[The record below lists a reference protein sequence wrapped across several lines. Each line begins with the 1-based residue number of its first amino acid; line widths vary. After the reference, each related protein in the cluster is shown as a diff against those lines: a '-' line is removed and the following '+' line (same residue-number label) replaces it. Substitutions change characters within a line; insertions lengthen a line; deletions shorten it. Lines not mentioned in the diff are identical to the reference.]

1 MTVKDIYD
9 YLNLIAPFDTAE
21 EWDNCG
27 LTIGSFDKGVKKIY
41 IALDVT
47 SSVLEDAIT
56 FGADLVITHHPM
68 IFNPISQIPC
78 HSIVYKAVA
87 SGMSFIA
94 SHTCLD
100 KAEGGVNHCLAKA
113 VGIKNLKTSAK
124 DDFLKYGEIDPCSAE
139 DFAKKI
145 KSALGGAV
153 SFTDSGKAIKT
164 VALCS
169 GSGGDL
175 VAEAKNIG
183 ADAFLTGEA
192 KHHEYLLAD
201 YMGISLF
208 VAGHF
213 ETENIVCEYLY
224 KKLNEK
230 FGDEIEIRISHIKNP
245 VNYI

>member
-27 LTIGSFDKGVKKIY
+27 LIVGSFNKAVKKVY

-47 SSVLEDAIT
+47 NAVLEDAIS

-68 IFNPISQIPC
+68 IFNPVSQILSD
-78 HSIVYKAVA
+78 SIVYKAVA

-100 KAEGGVNHCLAKA
+100 KADGGVNHCLANT
-113 VGIKNLKTSAK
+113 VGIKNLKTSENDEFVK
-124 DDFLKYGEIDPCSAE
+124 FGEIEPCTAE
-139 DFAKKI
+139 EFAKKI
-145 KSALGGAV
+145 KFALGGAV
-153 SFTDSGKAIKT
+153 SFTDAGKNIKT
-164 VALCS
+164 VAMCS
-169 GSGGDL
+169 GAGGDL
-175 VAEAKNIG
+175 VAEAKNVG

-192 KHHEYLLAD
+192 KHHEYLLSKD
-201 YMGISLF
+201 LGISMF
-208 VAGHF
+208 AAGHF

-224 KKLNEK
+224 NSLNEK
-230 FGDEIEIRISHIKNP
+230 FGNKIEIKVSDLGNP
-245 VNYI
+245 VNHI

>member
-27 LTIGSFDKGVKKIY
+27 LLVGSFDKKVKKVY

-47 SSVLEDAIT
+47 NAVLEDAKS
-56 FGADLVITHHPM
+56 FGADLVITHHPL
-68 IFNPISQIPC
+68 IFAPVSEILCDSL
-78 HSIVYKAVA
+78 VYKAVA

-100 KAEGGVNHCLAKA
+100 KAEGGVNTCLAHK
-113 VGIKNLKTSAK
+113 VGVKNLKTSK
-124 DDFLKYGEIDPCSAE
+124 DNDFLKYGEIEPCTAE
-139 DFAKKI
+139 EFAKKI
-145 KSALGGAV
+145 KSALGGVV
-153 SFTDSGKAIKT
+153 SFTDAGKTIKT

-169 GSGGDL
+169 GGGGDF
-175 VAEAKNIG
+175 VAEAKNMG

-192 KHHEYLLAD
+192 KHHEYLYSSD
-201 YMGISLF
+201 FGVSMF
-208 VAGHF
+208 VAGHY

-224 KKLNEK
+224 NSLSEK
-230 FGDEIEIRISHIKNP
+230 FGSDIEIKISDFKNS
-245 VNYI
+245 VKYI

>member
-1 MTVKDIYD
+1 MIVKDIYN
-9 YLNLIAPFDTAE
+9 YLNEIAPFDTAE
-21 EWDNCG
+21 DWDNCG
-27 LTIGSFDKGVKKIY
+27 LTVGSFSKSVKKVY

-47 SSVLEDAIT
+47 KNVLEDAIS

-68 IFNPISQIPC
+68 IFNPVSQILC
-78 HSIVYKAVA
+78 DSIVYKAVA

-100 KAEGGVNHCLAKA
+100 KANGGVNHCLASK
-113 VGIKNLKTSAK
+113 VGIKNLKTSENDA
-124 DDFLKYGEIDPCSAE
+124 FLKFGAIEPCTAE
-139 DFAKKI
+139 ELAKKI

-153 SFTDSGKAIKT
+153 SFTDAGKTIKT

-169 GSGGDL
+169 GGGGDL

-192 KHHEYLLAD
+192 KHHEFLYSKD
-201 YMGISLF
+201 FGVSMF

-213 ETENIVCEYLY
+213 ETENVVCEYLY
-224 KKLNEK
+224 NSLNEK
-230 FGDEIEIRISHIKNP
+230 FGNEIEIKVSDFKNP

>member
-1 MTVKDIYD
+1 MTVKDVYD
-9 YLNLIAPFDTAE
+9 YLNIIAPFVTAE

-27 LTIGSFDKGVKKIY
+27 LLIGSYKKEVKKIY

-47 SSVLEDAIT
+47 DAVLEDAID

-68 IFNPISQIPC
+68 IFNPVSQVLED
-78 HSIVYKAVA
+78 SLVYKAVK

-100 KAEGGVNHCLAKA
+100 KAEGGVNTCLANA
-113 VGIKNLKTSAK
+113 VGIKNLKTSEN
-124 DDFLKYGEIDPCSAE
+124 DEFLKFGEIEPCTAE
-139 DFAKKI
+139 EFAKKI
-145 KSALGGAV
+145 KGALGGAV
-153 SFTDSGKAIKT
+153 SFTDSGKTINT

-175 VAEAKNIG
+175 VAEAKRIG

-192 KHHEYLLAD
+192 KNHEYL
-201 YMGISLF
+201 YSTEIGISMF

-213 ETENIVCEYLY
+213 ETEKIVCEYLY
-224 KKLNEK
+224 NSLKEK
-230 FGDEIEIRISHIKNP
+230 FGDAIEIKVSDFKNP
-245 VNYI
+245 INHI

>member
-9 YLNLIAPFDTAE
+9 YLNSIAPFETAE

-27 LTIGSFDKGVKKIY
+27 ITVGSFEKEVNKIY

-47 SSVLEDAIT
+47 NDVLEDAIS

-68 IFNPISQIPC
+68 IFNPVSQILC
-78 HSIVYKAVA
+78 DSLVYKAVT

-100 KAEGGVNHCLAKA
+100 KARGGVNDCLAEK
-113 VGIKNLKTSAK
+113 VGVKNLKTSQ
-124 DDFLKYGEIDPCSAE
+124 DNGFLKYGEIEPLSAE

-153 SFTDSGKAIKT
+153 SFTDSGKTIKT
-164 VALCS
+164 IALCS
-169 GSGGDL
+169 GAGGDM
-175 VAEAKNIG
+175 VAEAKAIG

-192 KHHEYLLAD
+192 KHHEYLLSKD
-201 YMGISLF
+201 FGISLF

-213 ETENIVCEYLY
+213 ETENIICEYLY
-224 KKLNEK
+224 KSLKEK
-230 FGDEIEIRISHIKNP
+230 FGTEIEIKVSDLKNP

>member
-1 MTVKDIYD
+1 MTVKDVYD

-27 LTIGSFDKGVKKIY
+27 LLVGSYEKEVKRIY

-47 SSVLEDAIT
+47 TDVLKDAKA

-68 IFNPISQIPC
+68 LFNPVSQILC
-78 HSIVYKAVA
+78 DSIVYKAVA
-87 SGMSFIA
+87 SEMSFIA

-100 KAEGGVNHCLAKA
+100 KADGGVNHCLANK
-113 VGIKNLKTSAK
+113 VGIKNLKTSEN
-124 DDFLKYGEIDPCSAE
+124 DEFLKFGEIEPLSAE
-139 DFAKKI
+139 EFAKKI

-153 SFTDSGKAIKT
+153 SFTDSGKSVKT
-164 VALCS
+164 VAMCS
-169 GSGGDL
+169 GAGGDM
-175 VAEAKNIG
+175 VIEAKNVG

-192 KHHEYLLAD
+192 KHHEYLLSKD
-201 YMGISLF
+201 LGISMF

-224 KKLNEK
+224 NSLNEK
-230 FGDEIEIRISHIKNP
+230 FGNEIEITVSDIKNP
-245 VNYI
+245 VNHI

>member
-9 YLNLIAPFDTAE
+9 YLNEIAPFDTAE

-27 LTIGSFDKGVKKIY
+27 LTIGSFFKKVKKVY

-47 SSVLEDAIT
+47 SDVIEDAFS
-56 FGADLVITHHPM
+56 FGADLVITHHPL
-68 IFNPISQIPC
+68 IFSPVSQI
-78 HSIVYKAVA
+78 HSDGVVYKAVV
-87 SGMSFIA
+87 SGMSFVA

-100 KAEGGVNHCLAKA
+100 KAEGGVNHCLANK
-113 VGIKNLKTSAK
+113 VGIKSLKTSGN
-124 DDFLKYGEIDPCSAE
+124 DDFLKFGEIEPCTAE

-145 KSALGGAV
+145 KSVLGGTV
-153 SFTDSGKAIKT
+153 SFTDTGETIKT
-164 VALCS
+164 IALCS

-192 KHHEYLLAD
+192 KHHEYLLSKELC
-201 YMGISLF
+201 ISMF

-224 KKLNEK
+224 STLKKK
-230 FGDEIEIRISHIKNP
+230 FGDEFEIKVSDLKNP
-245 VNYI
+245 INHI

>member
-9 YLNLIAPFDTAE
+9 YLNEIAPFDTAE

-27 LTIGSFDKGVKKIY
+27 LTIGSFDKAVKKIY

-47 SSVLEDAIT
+47 NDVIEAALS

-68 IFNPISQIPC
+68 IFNPVSQILC
-78 HSIVYKAVA
+78 DGLVYKAVA

-100 KAEGGVNHCLAKA
+100 KAEDGVNHCLANK
-113 VGIKNLKTSAK
+113 VGVRNLETSENEE
-124 DDFLKYGEIDPCSAE
+124 FLKYGEIEPCTAE
-139 DFAKKI
+139 EFAKRVKT
-145 KSALGGAV
+145 ALGGAV
-153 SFTDSGKAIKT
+153 SFTDAGKAIKT
-164 VALCS
+164 VAICS

-192 KHHEYLLAD
+192 KHHEYLLSND
-201 YMGISLF
+201 LGISML

-224 KKLNEK
+224 NSLIERFRN
-230 FGDEIEIRISHIKNP
+230 EIEIKISDLKNP

>member
-9 YLNLIAPFDTAE
+9 YLNSIAPFDTAE

-27 LTIGSFDKGVKKIY
+27 LNVGSFNKDVKKIY

-47 SSVLEDAIT
+47 NDVLEEAKS

-68 IFNPISQIPC
+68 IFNPVSKILCDNLI
-78 HSIVYKAVA
+78 YKAVA

-100 KAEGGVNHCLAKA
+100 KAVGGVNHCLANKI
-113 VGIKNLKTSAK
+113 GIKNLKTYAEN
-124 DDFLKYGEIDPCSAE
+124 DFLKYGEIEPCTSE
-139 DFAKKI
+139 EFAKKI

-153 SFTDSGKAIKT
+153 SFTDAGETIKT

-169 GSGGDL
+169 GGGGDF

-192 KHHEYLLAD
+192 KHHEYLYSND
-201 YMGISLF
+201 FGISMF

-224 KKLNEK
+224 NSLNEK
-230 FGDEIEIRISHIKNP
+230 FGNEIEIKASDLKNP
-245 VNYI
+245 INHI

>member
-1 MTVKDIYD
+1 MIVREIYD
-9 YLNLIAPFDTAE
+9 YLDLIAPFDTAE

-27 LTIGSFDKGVKKIY
+27 LTVGSFNKDVKKIY

-47 SSVLEDAIT
+47 SDALNDAID

-68 IFNPISQIPC
+68 IFNPVSQITED
-78 HSIVYKAVA
+78 SLVYKAVK

-100 KAEGGVNHCLAKA
+100 KAADGVNTCLANA
-113 VGIKNLKTSAK
+113 VGIKNLKTS
-124 DDFLKYGEIDPCSAE
+124 DNDEFLKLGEIESCSAGE
-139 DFAKKI
+139 FARKI

-175 VAEAKNIG
+175 VAEAKRIG

-192 KHHEYLLAD
+192 KHHEYLLSEEL
-201 YMGISLF
+201 GISML

-213 ETENIVCEYLY
+213 ETENIVCKYLY
-224 KKLNEK
+224 KSLKDK
-230 FGDEIEIRISHIKNP
+230 FGDTIEIKVSDFKNP
-245 VNYI
+245 VNHI

>member
-9 YLNLIAPFDTAE
+9 YLNEIAPFDTAE

-27 LTIGSFDKGVKKIY
+27 LNIGSFNKEVKKIY

-47 SSVLEDAIT
+47 NDVLEAATT

-68 IFNPISQIPC
+68 IFNPVSQILC
-78 HSIVYKAVA
+78 DGLVYKAVA

-100 KAEGGVNHCLAKA
+100 KAEGGVNHCLAKV
-113 VGIKNLKTSAK
+113 VGIKNLKTSETEE
-124 DDFLKYGEIDPCSAE
+124 FLKFGEIEPCTAE
-139 DFAKKI
+139 EFAKKI

-153 SFTDSGKAIKT
+153 SFTDAGKIIKT

-175 VAEAKNIG
+175 VAEAKSNG

-192 KHHEYLLAD
+192 KHHEYLLSND
-201 YMGISLF
+201 LGISMF

-224 KKLNEK
+224 KSLKEK
-230 FGDEIEIRISHIKNP
+230 FGDEIEIKVSDLKNP
-245 VNYI
+245 INYI

>member
-27 LTIGSFDKGVKKIY
+27 LLVGSYEKKVKRIY

-47 SSVLEDAIT
+47 NDVLEDAKSY
-56 FGADLVITHHPM
+56 GADLVITHHPM
-68 IFNPISQIPC
+68 IFAPVSQILC
-78 HSIVYKAVA
+78 DSLVYKAVA

-100 KAEGGVNHCLAKA
+100 KAEGGVNHCLANK
-113 VGIKNLKTSAK
+113 VGIKNLKTSEN
-124 DDFLKYGEIDPCSAE
+124 DEFLKFGEIEPCNAE
-139 DFAKKI
+139 EFANKI
-145 KSALGGAV
+145 KTALGGAV
-153 SFTDSGKAIKT
+153 SFTDAGETIKT

-169 GSGGDL
+169 GGGGDL

-192 KHHEYLLAD
+192 KHHEYLYSRDFGVSMFA
-201 YMGISLF
+201 
-208 VAGHF
+208 AGHY

-224 KKLNEK
+224 NSLNEK
-230 FGDEIEIRISHIKNP
+230 FGDEIEIKVSDLKNP
-245 VNYI
+245 INHI

>member
-9 YLNLIAPFDTAE
+9 YLNEIAPFDTAE

-27 LTIGSFDKGVKKIY
+27 LTIGSFDKAVKKIY

-47 SSVLEDAIT
+47 NDVIEAALS

-68 IFNPISQIPC
+68 IFNPVSQILC
-78 HSIVYKAVA
+78 DGLVYKAVA

-100 KAEGGVNHCLAKA
+100 KAEGGVNHCLAKV
-113 VGIKNLKTSAK
+113 VGIKNLKTSETEE
-124 DDFLKYGEIDPCSAE
+124 FLKFGEIEPCTAE
-139 DFAKKI
+139 EFAKKI

-153 SFTDSGKAIKT
+153 SFTDAGKIIKT

-175 VAEAKNIG
+175 VAEAKSNG

-192 KHHEYLLAD
+192 KHHEYLLSND
-201 YMGISLF
+201 LGISMF

-224 KKLNEK
+224 KSLKEE
-230 FGDEIEIRISHIKNP
+230 FGNEIEIKVSDLKNAI
-245 VNYI
+245 NYI

>member
-1 MTVKDIYD
+1 MIVKDIYD
-9 YLNLIAPFDTAE
+9 YLNSIAPFDTAE

-27 LTIGSFDKGVKKIY
+27 LNVGTFNKDVKKIY
-41 IALDVT
+41 ISLDVT
-47 SSVLEDAIT
+47 NAVLEDAKS

-68 IFNPISQIPC
+68 IFNPVSQILGD
-78 HSIVYKAVA
+78 SLVYKAVA

-100 KAEGGVNHCLAKA
+100 KAEGGVNHCLANK
-113 VGIKNLKTSAK
+113 VGIENLKTSENNS
-124 DDFLKYGEIDPCSAE
+124 FLKYGDVDPCTAE
-139 DFAKKI
+139 EFANKI
-145 KSALGGAV
+145 KSTLGGAV
-153 SFTDSGKAIKT
+153 CFTDAGKTIKT

-169 GSGGDL
+169 GGGGDF
-175 VAEAKNIG
+175 VAEAKNMG

-192 KHHEYLLAD
+192 KHHEYLYSND
-201 YMGISLF
+201 FGISMF

-224 KKLNEK
+224 NSLKKK
-230 FGDEIEIRISHIKNP
+230 FGDKIEIKVSNLKNP

>member
-9 YLNLIAPFDTAE
+9 YLNIIAPFDTAE

-27 LTIGSFDKGVKKIY
+27 LNVGSFNKEVKKIY

-47 SSVLEDAIT
+47 NGILEDAKS

-68 IFNPISQIPC
+68 IFTPVSQILC
-78 HSIVYKAVA
+78 DSLVYKAVA

-100 KAEGGVNHCLAKA
+100 KAEGGVNTCLADK
-113 VGIKNLKTSAK
+113 VGIKNLKTSEK
-124 DDFLKYGEIDPCSAE
+124 DEFLKFGEIEPCTAE
-139 DFAKKI
+139 EFAKKI
-145 KSALGGAV
+145 KSALGGMV
-153 SFTDSGKAIKT
+153 SFTDAGGTIKT

-169 GSGGDL
+169 GGGGDL

-183 ADAFLTGEA
+183 VDAFLTGEA
-192 KHHEYLLAD
+192 KHHEYLLSKD
-201 YMGISLF
+201 LSISMF
-208 VAGHF
+208 AAGHY

-224 KKLNEK
+224 NSLNEK
-230 FGDEIEIRISHIKNP
+230 FGNEIEIKVSDLKNP
-245 VNYI
+245 VNHI

>member
-9 YLNLIAPFDTAE
+9 YLNEIAPFDTAE

-27 LTIGSFDKGVKKIY
+27 LNIGSFNKEVKKIY

-47 SSVLEDAIT
+47 NDVLEAATT
-56 FGADLVITHHPM
+56 FGADLVITHHPLL
-68 IFNPISQIPC
+68 FSPVSQILC
-78 HSIVYKAVA
+78 DSVVYKAVA

-100 KAEGGVNHCLAKA
+100 KAEDGVNDCLANK
-113 VGIKNLKTSAK
+113 VGIRNLKTSEN
-124 DDFLKYGEIDPCSAE
+124 DDFLKYGEIEPCTAE
-139 DFAKKI
+139 EFAKKI
-145 KSALGGAV
+145 KSALDGMV
-153 SFTDSGKAIKT
+153 SFTDAGKTIKT

-169 GSGGDL
+169 GAGGDL
-175 VAEAKNIG
+175 VAAAKNIG

-192 KHHEYLLAD
+192 KHHEYLLSKD
-201 YMGISLF
+201 MGISLF

-224 KKLNEK
+224 NSLKEK
-230 FGDEIEIRISHIKNP
+230 FGNEIEIKVSDLKNP

>member
-1 MTVKDIYD
+1 MIVKDVYD
-9 YLNLIAPFDTAE
+9 YLNKIAPFDTAE

-27 LTIGSFDKGVKKIY
+27 LLVGSFSKEVKKIY

-47 SSVLEDAIT
+47 NATLEDAIS

-68 IFNPISQIPC
+68 IFNPVSQVNC
-78 HSIVYKAVA
+78 DSLVYKAVA

-100 KAEGGVNHCLAKA
+100 KADGGVNHCLANK
-113 VGIKNLKTSAK
+113 VGVQNLQTSPNN
-124 DDFLKYGEIDPCSAE
+124 DFLKFGEIEPCSAE
-139 DFAKKI
+139 QFAKII

-153 SFTDSGKAIKT
+153 AFTDSGKTIKN
-164 VALCS
+164 VAMCS
-169 GSGGDL
+169 GAGGDM
-175 VAEAKNIG
+175 VAEAKAID

-192 KHHEYLLAD
+192 KYHEYLLSEEL
-201 YMGISLF
+201 GVSLF

-213 ETENIVCEYLY
+213 ETENVVCEYLG
-224 KKLNEK
+224 KTIAAK
-230 FGDEIEIRISHIKNP
+230 FGNEIEIKISDLKNP

>member
-1 MTVKDIYD
+1 MIVKEIYD
-9 YLNLIAPFDTAE
+9 YLDLIAPFDTAE

-27 LTIGSFDKGVKKIY
+27 LTVGSFNKDVKKIY

-47 SSVLEDAIT
+47 SDALNDAID

-68 IFNPISQIPC
+68 IFNPISKITED
-78 HSIVYKAVA
+78 SLVYKAVK

-100 KAEGGVNHCLAKA
+100 KAEGGVNTCLANA
-113 VGIKNLKTSAK
+113 VGIKNLKTSES
-124 DDFLKYGEIDPCSAE
+124 DEFLKFGELEPCSAE
-139 DFAKKI
+139 ELARKI

-153 SFTDSGKAIKT
+153 SFIDSGKAIKT

-175 VAEAKNIG
+175 VAEAKRIG

-192 KHHEYLLAD
+192 KHHEYLLSKEL
-201 YMGISLF
+201 GISML

-224 KKLNEK
+224 NSLKDK
-230 FGDEIEIRISHIKNP
+230 FGDEIEIKVSDFKNP
-245 VNYI
+245 VNHI

>member
-27 LTIGSFDKGVKKIY
+27 LTVGSFNKEVKKIY

-47 SSVLEDAIT
+47 NDVLEAAT
-56 FGADLVITHHPM
+56 SFGADLVITHHPM
-68 IFNPISQIPC
+68 IFNAVSQILGD
-78 HSIVYKAVA
+78 SIVYKAVA

-100 KAEGGVNHCLAKA
+100 KAEGGVNHCLANK
-113 VGIKNLKTSAK
+113 VGIKNLKTSEK
-124 DDFLKYGEIDPCSAE
+124 DEFLKFGEIEPCTAE
-139 DFAKKI
+139 EFAKII

-153 SFTDSGKAIKT
+153 SFTDAGKTIKT

-169 GSGGDL
+169 GGGGDL

-192 KHHEYLLAD
+192 KHHEYLLSKD
-201 YMGISLF
+201 SGVSMF

-213 ETENIVCEYLY
+213 ETENVVCEYLY
-224 KKLNEK
+224 NSLNEK
-230 FGDEIEIRISHIKNP
+230 FGNEIEIKVSDLKNP
-245 VNYI
+245 VNHI

>member
-9 YLNLIAPFDTAE
+9 YLNEIAPFDTAE

-27 LTIGSFDKGVKKIY
+27 LNIGSFNKEVKKIY

-47 SSVLEDAIT
+47 NDVLEAATT

-68 IFNPISQIPC
+68 IFNPVSQILC
-78 HSIVYKAVA
+78 DGLVYKAVA

-94 SHTCLD
+94 THTCLD
-100 KAEGGVNHCLAKA
+100 KAEGGVNHCLAKV
-113 VGIKNLKTSAK
+113 VGIKNLKTSETEE
-124 DDFLKYGEIDPCSAE
+124 FLKFGEIEPCTAE
-139 DFAKKI
+139 EFAKKI

-153 SFTDSGKAIKT
+153 SFTDAGKIIKT

-175 VAEAKNIG
+175 VAEAKSNG

-192 KHHEYLLAD
+192 KHHEYLLSND
-201 YMGISLF
+201 LGISMF

-224 KKLNEK
+224 KSLKEK
-230 FGDEIEIRISHIKNP
+230 FGDEIEIKVSDLKNP
-245 VNYI
+245 INYI

>member
-9 YLNLIAPFDTAE
+9 HLNLIAPFDTAE

-27 LTIGSFDKGVKKIY
+27 LTVGSFNKTVKKIY

-47 SSVLEDAIT
+47 NEVLEAAKS

-68 IFNPISQIPC
+68 IFTPVSQILC
-78 HSIVYKAVA
+78 DSLVFKAVA
-87 SGMSFIA
+87 SGISFIA

-100 KAEGGVNHCLAKA
+100 KATGGVNDCLANK
-113 VGIKNLKTSAK
+113 VGVKDLKTSCEN
-124 DDFLKYGEIDPCSAE
+124 DFLKYGEVEPCSAE
-139 DFAKKI
+139 EFSKNI

-153 SFTDSGKAIKT
+153 SFTDSGKTIKT
-164 VALCS
+164 VAMCS
-169 GSGGDL
+169 GAGGDM
-175 VAEAKNIG
+175 VAEAMALN

-192 KHHEYLLAD
+192 KHHEYLLAKD
-201 YMGISLF
+201 LGISLF

-213 ETENIVCEYLY
+213 ETENIVCEYLE
-224 KKLNEK
+224 KSLTDK
-230 FGDEIEIRISHIKNP
+230 FGSEIEVKVSNLKHP

>member
-9 YLNLIAPFDTAE
+9 YLNEIAPFDTAE

-27 LTIGSFDKGVKKIY
+27 LTVGSFEKDVKKIY

-47 SSVLEDAIT
+47 NAVLEDAIS

-68 IFNPISQIPC
+68 IFNPVSQILCDSP
-78 HSIVYKAVA
+78 VYKAVA

-100 KAEGGVNHCLAKA
+100 KAEGGVNHCLANK
-113 VGIKNLKTSAK
+113 VGIKYLKTSEN
-124 DDFLKYGEIDPCSAE
+124 DEFLKFGEIEPCTAE
-139 DFAKKI
+139 EFAKKI

-153 SFTDSGKAIKT
+153 SFTDSGKTIKT
-164 VALCS
+164 VAMCS
-169 GSGGDL
+169 GAGGDL
-175 VAEAKNIG
+175 VSEAKNIG

-192 KHHEYLLAD
+192 KHHEYLLSSD
-201 YMGISLF
+201 LGVSMF

-213 ETENIVCEYLY
+213 ETENIVCEYLN
-224 KKLNEK
+224 KSLSEK
-230 FGDEIEIRISHIKNP
+230 FENKIDIKVSTIKNP

>member
-1 MTVKDIYD
+1 MIVKEIYD
-9 YLNLIAPFDTAE
+9 YLDLIAPFNTAE

-27 LTIGSFDKGVKKIY
+27 LTVGSFNKDVKKIY

-47 SSVLEDAIT
+47 NDVLEDAIS

-68 IFNPISQIPC
+68 IFNPVSEILYD
-78 HSIVYKAVA
+78 SIIYKAVA

-100 KAEGGVNHCLAKA
+100 KADGGVNHCLAEV
-113 VGIKNLKTSAK
+113 VGINNLKTSVN
-124 DDFLKYGEIDPCSAE
+124 DEFLKYGEIEPCTAE
-139 DFAKKI
+139 EFAKKI
-145 KSALGGAV
+145 KSALGGMV
-153 SFTDSGKAIKT
+153 SFTDSGKTIKT

-169 GSGGDL
+169 GGGGDL

-192 KHHEYLLAD
+192 KHHEYLFSKDA
-201 YMGISLF
+201 GISMF

-213 ETENIVCEYLY
+213 ETENVVCEYLCNSL
-224 KKLNEK
+224 KEK
-230 FGDEIEIRISHIKNP
+230 FGNEIEIKVSDLKNP
-245 VNYI
+245 VNHI

>member
-1 MTVKDIYD
+1 MTVKEVYD
-9 YLNLIAPFDTAE
+9 YLDSIAPFDTAE

-27 LTIGSFDKGVKKIY
+27 LIVGSYEKEVKKIY

-47 SSVLEDAIT
+47 SEALEEAVS

-68 IFNPISQIPC
+68 IFNPVSEILC
-78 HSIVYKAVA
+78 DSIVYKAVA

-100 KAEGGVNHCLAKA
+100 KADGGVNHCLAEK
-113 VGIKNLKTSAK
+113 VGIRNVKTSEN
-124 DDFLKYGEIDPCSAE
+124 DEFLKYGEIEPCTAE
-139 DFAKKI
+139 EFANKI

-153 SFTDSGKAIKT
+153 SFTDSGKTIKT

-175 VAEAKNIG
+175 VAEAKNIS

-192 KHHEYLLAD
+192 KHHEYLLSKES
-201 YMGISLF
+201 GISLF

-213 ETENIVCEYLY
+213 ETENIVCEYLCNS
-224 KKLNEK
+224 LSEK
-230 FGDEIEIRISHIKNP
+230 FGNEIEIKVSDLKNP

>member
-1 MTVKDIYD
+1 MTVKDIYN
-9 YLNLIAPFDTAE
+9 YLNEIAPFDTAE

-27 LTIGSFDKGVKKIY
+27 LTIGSFNKDVKKIY

-47 SSVLEDAIT
+47 NDVLKDAIS

-68 IFNPISQIPC
+68 IFNPISQIFC
-78 HSIVYKAVA
+78 DSLVYKAVA
-87 SGMSFIA
+87 SGISFIA

-100 KAEGGVNHCLAKA
+100 KAEGGVNHCLANR
-113 VGIKNLKTSAK
+113 VGIKNLKTSEN
-124 DDFLKYGEIDPCSAE
+124 DEFLKYGEIEPCSAE

-153 SFTDSGKAIKT
+153 SFTDSGKTIKT
-164 VALCS
+164 VAMCS
-169 GSGGDL
+169 GSGGDM
-175 VAEAKNIG
+175 VAQAKCVG

-192 KHHEYLLAD
+192 KHHEYLLSKNLGVS
-201 YMGISLF
+201 MF

-224 KKLNEK
+224 NSLKEK
-230 FGDEIEIRISHIKNP
+230 FGNEIEIKVSDLKNP